1 MAMLIIGIVLKFI
14 GEKSEQF
21 FLLMIRPLQL
31 ILHLPIM
38 LIVLPGNILSVFKI
52 LIKFAMFDILDSI
65 WNWKNQS
72 VIKFNYSL

>member
-52 LIKFAMFDILDSI
+52 LIKLKMTLM
-65 WNWKNQS
+65 KH
-72 VIKFNYSL
+72 

>member
-1 MAMLIIGIVLKFI
+1 MAMLIIGILLKFI

-65 WNWKNQS
+65 WNCKNQS
-72 VIKFNYSL
+72 VI